1 MPGAGGEPTL
11 VPTAG
16 GQSNPTFFLGIGDRR
31 LVLRKQPPGEL
42 APSAHA
48 IDREFRIL
56 TALQDTAVP
65 VPRPVVYCADRAVL
79 GTPFYLMECVAG
91 TVENEAAL
99 PGRTPE
105 ARHAIY
111 LSAAET
117 LGALHALDWRAAG
130 LGDYGREGDY
140 FARQFGRW
148 TRFWREQGLG
158 GNPDLDV
165 VIAWLEANLM
175 PDATAAISHG
185 DFRFANLIVAPDRP
199 AVAALIDWELSTI
212 GHPFF
217 DLGYF
222 CMAYHTAPDENGGL
236 LGLDRAA
243 LGIPDKA
250 ELLAAYHRRAGSAA
264 VFGAFHQIF
273 ALFRAAVGSES
284 IAARAARGQGTDA
297 GSGAFGRKM
306 GLAYARGARDL
317 IMSGE
322 S

>member
-1 MPGAGGEPTL
+1 
-11 VPTAG
+11 
-16 GQSNPTFFLGIGDRR
+16 
-31 LVLRKQPPGEL
+31 
-42 APSAHA
+42 
-48 IDREFRIL
+48 
-56 TALQDTAVP
+56 
-65 VPRPVVYCADRAVL
+65 
-79 GTPFYLMECVAG
+79 
-91 TVENEAAL
+91 
-99 PGRTPE
+99 
-105 ARHAIY
+105 
-111 LSAAET
+111 
-117 LGALHALDWRAAG
+117 
-130 LGDYGREGDY
+130 
-140 FARQFGRW
+140 
-148 TRFWREQGLG
+148 
-158 GNPDLDV
+158 
-165 VIAWLEANLM
+165 M

-306 GLAYARGARDL
+306 GLAYARRARDL
-317 IMSGE
+317 IASGE